1 MAFLEYI
8 GITDSVMIGSSPMS
22 TRAPSPFAP
31 TPELFLEDHL
41 PRSTSNSIKC
51 PIPHR
56 GRLMEMIKTGHGSR
70 LQQEQLTKSS
80 DPKYV
85 QRMADEML
93 SSNGLVEATLDKFG
107 NYYVQ
112 ALVQVV
118 DDKTVLRIANAL
130 TASELVTIQVEKPIQ
145 FSDLCAHSYGSH
157 VVQVLIG
164 RAESNKALAMKLID
178 AFLSNIAKIAVDFLG
193 SICLI
198 QALKKLSGV
207 SRLVAGL
214 APFTRSLAQSRHGH
228 AVVIE
233 ALDHASSQTL
243 GVMEKELV
251 GDMDQM
257 VGNDFSFRVLV
268 HALEMEK
275 AGKISPKHSRVRL
288 FVENLNYNQKCF
300 RLIDYL
306 LRNFAEHEIV
316 NEELIPKVVQ
326 IVQLGYVPQ
335 TL

>member
-1 MAFLEYI
+1 
-8 GITDSVMIGSSPMS
+8 MIGSSPRS
-22 TRAPSPFAP
+22 ESPFAP
-31 TPELFLEDHL
+31 TPELWLGDSHHPTPVRCPV
-41 PRSTSNSIKC
+41 PR
-51 PIPHR
+51 R
-56 GRLMEMIKTGHGSR
+56 GRLLEMIKTGHGSR
-70 LQQEQLTKSS
+70 LEQEQLTKSG
-80 DPKYV
+80 DPKYI

-93 SSNGLVEATLDKFG
+93 GTNGLVEATLDKFG

-118 DDKTVLRIANAL
+118 DDRTVLRIASAL
-130 TASELVTIQVEKPIQ
+130 TAQDLITVQVEKPIQ

-164 RAESNKALAMKLID
+164 RAETNKALAMKLID
-178 AFLSNIAKIAVDFLG
+178 AFLSNVAKIAVDFLG

-198 QALKKLSGV
+198 QALKKLNGV

-243 GVMEKELV
+243 GSMERELV

-257 VGNDFSFRVLV
+257 VSNDFSFRVIV

-275 AGKISPKHSRVRL
+275 AGKVSQKHSRVRL
-288 FVENLNYNQKCF
+288 FVGCLNYNQKCF

-306 LRNFAEHEIV
+306 LRNFAEHQV
-316 NEELIPKVVQ
+316 VQEELIPKVVQ
-326 IVQLGYVPQ
+326 IVQLGYVPDS
-335 TL
+335 L